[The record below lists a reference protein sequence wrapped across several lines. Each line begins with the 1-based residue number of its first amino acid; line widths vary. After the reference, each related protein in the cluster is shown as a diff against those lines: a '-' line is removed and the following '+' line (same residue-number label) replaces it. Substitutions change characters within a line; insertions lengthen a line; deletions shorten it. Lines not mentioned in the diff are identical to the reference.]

1 MSGSGVRD
9 AHKRNGLDSTLARSA
24 QAFFQ
29 HYPAGGLYATLSCL
43 QELEDAE
50 LSAEADSEAELD
62 SVVAGVVS
70 LEDEDDIAVAS
81 VPVLAASCF
90 AQAVS
95 ISAAATSAPRASL
108 IFIDRYPEEK
118 QEW

>member
-1 MSGSGVRD
+1 V
-9 AHKRNGLDSTLARSA
+9 
-24 QAFFQ
+24 
-29 HYPAGGLYATLSCL
+29 
-43 QELEDAE
+43 EDE

-62 SVVAGVVS
+62 SEVAGVVS
-70 LEDEDDIAVAS
+70 LEEADIAVVS
-81 VPVLAASCF
+81 VLAASCF
-90 AQAVS
+90 VQAVS